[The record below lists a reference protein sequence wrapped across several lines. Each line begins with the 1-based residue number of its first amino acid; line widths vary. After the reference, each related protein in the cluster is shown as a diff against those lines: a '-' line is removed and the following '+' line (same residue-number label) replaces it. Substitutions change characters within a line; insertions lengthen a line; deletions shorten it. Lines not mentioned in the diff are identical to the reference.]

1 MGRKIGRRPQT
12 QLCGDALSFT
22 QFRPWAK
29 PLSVVYR
36 MACFSF
42 ASANTRSIVSFRSLY
57 MRAIERCMPGVFR
70 QILVVLPD
78 MPRHGLDTAFG
89 LCALLSAG
97 AAGGRPL
104 DRFCI
109 PVAISVGCTVVQYL
123 VFWADDT
130 VIVFIVYVFPPFVA
144 ALHGSGAVCRLWTKP
159 PILKYLF
166 ANMGR
171 FVGAVGYYGRYFR
184 VLLYHFVIYI
194 VKGHAVMDVAGGHF
208 HVEHKAV
215 DIACRMCFIGNTRS
229 RVVGPPFTISRCP
242 DR

>member
-1 MGRKIGRRPQT
+1 MFFFRISKHTLYRLFPQ
-12 QLCGDALSFT
+12 LVHAG
-22 QFRPWAK
+22 
-29 PLSVVYR
+29 
-36 MACFSF
+36 
-42 ASANTRSIVSFRSLY
+42 
-57 MRAIERCMPGVFR
+57 IERCIPGILR
-70 QILVVLPD
+70 QLLVVLPD
-78 MPRHGLDTAFG
+78 MPRHGLDTAFR

-97 AAGGRPL
+97 TVGTDLWIA
-104 DRFCI
+104 FVF

-144 ALHGSGAVCRLWTKP
+144 ALHGLGSFVGCGQNP

-171 FVGAVGYYGRYFR
+171 LVGAVGYHCRYFR

-215 DIACRMCFIGNTRS
+215 DIACRMCFIGKLPL
-229 RVVGPPFTISRCP
+229 VVALYK
-242 DR
+242 